1 MKGGEQMIEL
11 TKENC
16 DVEVKESDIPVVVDF
31 WGPACGPCM
40 ALMPSFME
48 LASKPEYEGKVKF
61 CKVDTSQNKRVA
73 ISFKVMGLPTFLFWK
88 GGSEV
93 ARLSGPDATI
103 ENIKSK
109 TEELLK

>member
-1 MKGGEQMIEL
+1 MIEI

-16 DVEVKESDIPVVVDF
+16 DVEVKESAIPVVVDF

-40 ALMPSFME
+40 ALMPRFTE

-61 CKVDTSQNKRVA
+61 CKVDTSLNKRVA
-73 ISFKVMGLPTFLFWK
+73 VSYKVMSLPTILFCK
-88 GGSEV
+88 GGVEV

-103 ENIKSK
+103 ESIKAK
-109 TEELLK
+109 TDEFLK

>member
-1 MKGGEQMIEL
+1 MIEL

-16 DVEVKESDIPVVVDF
+16 EVEVKESAIPVVVDF
-31 WGPACGPCM
+31 WGPACGPCA
-40 ALMPSFME
+40 ALMPSFTE

-61 CKVDTSQNKRVA
+61 CKVDTSLNKRVA

-93 ARLSGPDATI
+93 ARLSGQNATI
-103 ENIKSK
+103 ESIKAK
-109 TEELLK
+109 TDELLK

>member
-1 MKGGEQMIEL
+1 MIEL

-16 DVEVKESDIPVVVDF
+16 DVEVKESAIPVVVDF

-88 GGSEV
+88 GGVEV
-93 ARLSGPDATI
+93 TRLSGPDATI
-103 ENIKSK
+103 DNIKAK
-109 TEELLK
+109 TDGLIN